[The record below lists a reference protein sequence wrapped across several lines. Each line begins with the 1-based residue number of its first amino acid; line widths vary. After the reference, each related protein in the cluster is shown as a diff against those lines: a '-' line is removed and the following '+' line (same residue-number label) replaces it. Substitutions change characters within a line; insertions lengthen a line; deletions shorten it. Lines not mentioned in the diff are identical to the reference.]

1 MGMKLKGRAMRHV
14 LSLFDLSSDE
24 IRRVLEISADLKS
37 KLESGE
43 RPPILERN
51 VLGLLFEK
59 PSLRTRVSFE
69 TLISQLG
76 GTSLFLGEDVG
87 WGKRE
92 PLKDFM
98 PILTGYLDVLVIRAK
113 SHEKVR
119 EATQHS
125 LCPIING
132 LTDIAHPCQALADI
146 LTAQEIAGS
155 LDGVKIAYLGDG
167 NNVAYSLAVACSKLG
182 VPMRIGA
189 PEGYQ
194 FEQAFLDDLNKDAG
208 SELIVQTS
216 DPREAADGANF
227 VYTDVW
233 TSMGQEAE
241 SKKRLVDL
249 ADYQVNEKLMQCA
262 AADAKFLH
270 CLPARRGE
278 EVSEAVI
285 DSPSSAIIQ
294 QANNRLH
301 AQKGLVVWLKTE
313 SKS

>member
-1 MGMKLKGRAMRHV
+1 MRHV
-14 LSLFDLSSDE
+14 LSLFDLSADE
-24 IRRVLEISADLKS
+24 IRRVLEISVDLKS
-37 KLESGE
+37 KLSSGE

-69 TLISQLG
+69 TLISHLG
-76 GTSLFLGEDVG
+76 GTSLFLGQDVG

-92 PLKDFM
+92 PICDFM
-98 PILTGYLDVLVIRAK
+98 PILTSYLDVLVIRAK
-113 SHEKVR
+113 SHDKVR
-119 EATQHS
+119 EATQHTQ
-125 LCPIING
+125 CPIING
-132 LTDIAHPCQALADI
+132 LTDISHPCQALADI
-146 LTAQEIAGS
+146 MTAQEIAGGLES
-155 LDGVKIAYLGDG
+155 VKMAYLGDG

-182 VPMRIGA
+182 VPLRIGA

-208 SELIVQTS
+208 AELIVQTT

-249 ADYQVNEKLMQCA
+249 ANYQVNGELMKCA

-278 EVSEAVI
+278 EVTSEVI
-285 DSPSSAIIQ
+285 DSPASAIVQ

-301 AQKGLVVWLKTE
+301 AQKGLVVWLTTE
-313 SKS
+313 TKK